1 MVMMGVDGTSADAPG
16 VQLALEQVRAIV
28 AGNDLL

>member
-1 MVMMGVDGTSADAPG
+1 MGVEGTSAGAPG
-16 VQLALEQVRAIV
+16 VQLALEQMRAIV